1 MTVLVTGA
9 SGFVGGRLARRLRE
23 ALPGERLVLWGHG
36 CDDDLVRQGAVWR
49 TVDIT
54 DRDAVDVAIA
64 EDRPTKIVHLAA
76 LSSVGQAQQAAAETY
91 AANLDGTSAIAA
103 ALARHVAGAALVFAS
118 TGEVYGAAFRDG
130 IVTEETPP
138 RPMNA
143 YARSKLACEFVLRD
157 TLAPVCPV
165 VALRL
170 LNHTGPGQDERF
182 VVPSFAAQIA
192 RIEKGSVP
200 PALSVGNLEAERDFL
215 DVDDVIDAYLKA
227 LDLAGSASG
236 FEVFNV
242 ASGQP
247 RSIRSILESLAA
259 MSSARF
265 SIEQDPARLRPSDIP
280 RTLCDASAF
289 AARTGW
295 APSREFG
302 GTLKAVLDWWRAK
315 V

>member
-23 ALPGERLVLWGHG
+23 AMPGERLVLWGHAS
-36 CDDDLVRQGAVWR
+36 DHELVRQGAVWR

-54 DRDAVDVAIA
+54 DRDAVDAAIA

-76 LSSVGQAQQAAAETY
+76 LSSVGQAHQAAAETY
-91 AANLDGTSAIAA
+91 AANLTGTSLIAA
-103 ALARHVAGAALVFAS
+103 SLARHAAGASMVFAG

-130 IVTEETPP
+130 AVNEDTPP
-138 RPMNA
+138 QPMNA

-157 TLAPVCPV
+157 ALAPVCPV
-165 VALRL
+165 IALRL

-192 RIEKGSVP
+192 RIEKGIVP
-200 PALSVGNLEAERDFL
+200 PTLSVGNLDAERDFL

-227 LDLAGSASG
+227 LELAGSASG

-247 RSIRSILESLAA
+247 RSIRSILDGLAV
-259 MSSARF
+259 MSTAHF
-265 SIEQDPARLRPSDIP
+265 SIEKDPARLRPSDIP
-280 RTLCDASAF
+280 RTVCDSSAF
-289 AARTGW
+289 RSRTGW
-295 APSREFG
+295 TPSRSFDA
-302 GTLKAVLDWWRAK
+302 TLASVLEWWRAH

>member
-9 SGFVGGRLARRLRE
+9 SGFVGGRLARRLRQ
-23 ALPGERLVLWGHG
+23 AMPGEGLVLWGHG
-36 CDDDLVRQGAVWR
+36 SEDELVRQGAVWR

-54 DRDAVDVAIA
+54 DRAAVDGAIA

-91 AANLDGTSAIAA
+91 DANLNGTSAIAVS
-103 ALARHVAGAALVFAS
+103 LARYVPGASLVFAS

-143 YARSKLACEFVLRD
+143 YARSKLACEFVLHD

-165 VALRL
+165 IALRL

-200 PALSVGNLEAERDFL
+200 PNLSVGNLEAERDFL

-236 FEVFNV
+236 FEVFNI

-247 RSIRSILESLAA
+247 RAISSILDALTA
-259 MSSARF
+259 MSTARF
-265 SIEQDPARLRPSDIP
+265 SIAQDPARLRASDIP
-280 RTLCDASAF
+280 RTVCDASAF
-289 AARTGW
+289 SARTGW
-295 APSREFG
+295 APSRAFDA
-302 GTLKAVLDWWRAK
+302 TLASVLDWWRAA